1 MIKIQSF
8 SDIIT
13 NSSSEVFLVK
23 TTTSKK
29 DFAEELRKL
38 EDDGCSGMGGSLLVA
53 DNQTTISEEYGG
65 EFLLDNKDPDDYLSY
80 PDMPD
85 GFLIIDTDWAKEAL
99 IKYIN
104 EKYST
109 VNLYD
114 YNSMEEAVAA
124 LNNKSN
130 DKDSK
135 LQ

>member
-65 EFLLDNKDPDDYLSY
+65 EFLLDNQDPDDLSY

-85 GFLIIDTDWAKEAL
+85 GFLIIDTDWNKDVL

>member
-38 EDDGCSGMGGSLLVA
+38 EDDGCSGMGGLLLVA

-65 EFLLDNKDPDDYLSY
+65 VFLPDNIDPDDLLY

-85 GFLIIDTDWAKEAL
+85 GFLIIDTDWNKDVL

>member
-23 TTTSKK
+23 TTASKK
-29 DFAEELRKL
+29 DFEEELRKL

-65 EFLLDNKDPDDYLSY
+65 EFLLDNKDPDDLSY

-85 GFLIIDTDWAKEAL
+85 GFLIIDTDWNKDVL

-135 LQ
+135 F

>member
-29 DFAEELRKL
+29 DFEEELRKL

-53 DNQTTISEEYGG
+53 DNQTTISEEYDG
-65 EFLLDNKDPDDYLSY
+65 EFLLDNKDPDDLSY

-85 GFLIIDTDWAKEAL
+85 GFLIIDTDWNKDVL

>member
-29 DFAEELRKL
+29 DFEEELRKL

-65 EFLLDNKDPDDYLSY
+65 EFLLDNKDPDDLSY

-85 GFLIIDTDWAKEAL
+85 GFLIIDTDWNKDVL

-135 LQ
+135 F

>member
-29 DFAEELRKL
+29 DFEEELRKL

-65 EFLLDNKDPDDYLSY
+65 EFLLDNKDPDDLSY

-85 GFLIIDTDWAKEAL
+85 GFLIIDTDWNKDVL

>member
-29 DFAEELRKL
+29 DFEEELRKL

-65 EFLLDNKDPDDYLSY
+65 EFLLDNQDPDDLSY

-85 GFLIIDTDWAKEAL
+85 GFLIIDTDWNKDVL

-135 LQ
+135 L

>member
-1 MIKIQSF
+1 
-8 SDIIT
+8 
-13 NSSSEVFLVK
+13 
-23 TTTSKK
+23 
-29 DFAEELRKL
+29 
-38 EDDGCSGMGGSLLVA
+38 MGGSLLVA

-65 EFLLDNKDPDDYLSY
+65 EFLLDNKDPDDLSY

-85 GFLIIDTDWAKEAL
+85 GFLIIDTDWNKDVL

>member
-65 EFLLDNKDPDDYLSY
+65 EFLLDNQDPDDLSY

-85 GFLIIDTDWAKEAL
+85 GFLIIDTDWNKEIL

>member
-23 TTTSKK
+23 TTASKK
-29 DFAEELRKL
+29 DFEEELRKL

-53 DNQTTISEEYGG
+53 DNQTTISEEYDG
-65 EFLLDNKDPDDYLSY
+65 EFLLDNKDPDDLSY

-85 GFLIIDTDWAKEAL
+85 GFLIIDTDWNKDVL

>member
-53 DNQTTISEEYGG
+53 NNQTTISEEYGG
-65 EFLLDNKDPDDYLSY
+65 EFLLDNKDPDDLSY

-85 GFLIIDTDWAKEAL
+85 GFLIVDTDWDKEIL

-109 VNLYD
+109 VNFYD

>member
-85 GFLIIDTDWAKEAL
+85 GFLIIDTDWNKEIL

>member
-53 DNQTTISEEYGG
+53 DNQTTISEEYGD
-65 EFLLDNKDPDDYLSY
+65 EFLLDNEDPDELSY

-85 GFLIIDTDWAKEAL
+85 GFLIIDTDWNKDVL